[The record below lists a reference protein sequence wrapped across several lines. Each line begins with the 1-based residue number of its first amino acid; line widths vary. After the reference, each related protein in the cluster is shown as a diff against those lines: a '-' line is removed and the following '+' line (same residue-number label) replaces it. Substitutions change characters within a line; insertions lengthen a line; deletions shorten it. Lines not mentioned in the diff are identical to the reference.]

1 MKKIIAEMKEV
12 TWLNGRSLAQDTSYV
27 LLFTGILLAYFAVV
41 DKVLT
46 DIVEKFFVG

>member
-12 TWLNGRSLAQDTSYV
+12 TWLSGRKLTIDTGYV

-46 DIVEKFFVG
+46 DIVERFFVG